1 MALAT
6 TNVEITTDSFQNWLD
21 KTNTLV
27 DAYSTTIVTTSA
39 NSIGGFTTG
48 NATVNGIFTAN
59 SLTVSGNSTFGLRGG
74 NVTTSN
80 VLYIT
85 GNVSIGN
92 ATVNTVINTT
102 TIDTDL
108 ALTVLGAT
116 TLSNSLSVA
125 GNSSFTGQLQTLSGN
140 SNFDSG
146 VLFVDATN
154 NRVGINNTAPSVA
167 LRVTGDID
175 ISATANV
182 QGAANLNSTLGVTG
196 AVTLSNTVSVTGN
209 VTLSNQLLTTGNSY
223 LTGNVVVITPSSI
236 SLNTSTTFESSTTF
250 QANATFNA
258 NVFVGGST
266 LTVNVSNFVTASNGD
281 LGSNISS
288 PLLVMSFPK
297 TSYKGGELI
306 INVTKTNTSQISKI
320 LFAHDE
326 SNVDLST
333 YGTVV
338 APSSSP
344 ELATFTATINNANVE
359 IKAQQTNINSA
370 VKIMANL
377 F

>member
-1 MALAT
+1 MSLT
-6 TNVEITTDSFQNWLD
+6 TANVEVTTDSFQNWLD
-21 KTNTLV
+21 KTNTLLY
-27 DAYSTTIVTTSA
+27 AYSTTIVTTSA

-59 SLTVSGNSTFGLRGG
+59 SITVSGNSTFGLRGG
-74 NVTTSN
+74 NVTTAN

-92 ATVNTVINTT
+92 ASVNTVFSTT

-125 GNSSFTGQLQTLSGN
+125 GNSSLSGQLQQISGN

-146 VLFVDATN
+146 TLFVDATN
-154 NRVGINNTAPSVA
+154 NRVGINNTAPGVA
-167 LRVTGDID
+167 LRVTGAVD
-175 ISATANV
+175 ISSTANV

-196 AVTLSNTVSVTGN
+196 AATLSNTIAVTGN
-209 VTLSNQLLTTGNSY
+209 ATFSNDVVTVGSSFLSGNLFVVTTG
-223 LTGNVVVITPSSI
+223 GI
-236 SLNTSTTFESSTTF
+236 SLNSVATF
-250 QANATFNA
+250 QANATFTKNA
-258 NVFVGGST
+258 FVQGNT
-266 LTVNVSNFVTASNGD
+266 LTVNVSNFITASNGD
-281 LGSNISS
+281 LGANITT

-297 TSYKGGELI
+297 TYKGGELI
-306 INVTKTNTSQISKI
+306 LNVTKTGTSQVTKI

-344 ELATFTATINNANVE
+344 ELGTFTAAINNANVE
-359 IKAQQTNINSA
+359 IKVQQTNINSA

>member
-21 KTNTLV
+21 KTNTLL
-27 DAYSTTIVTTSA
+27 DAYSTTIVTTAA
-39 NSIGGFTTG
+39 NSTGGFTTG

-59 SLTVSGNSTFGLRGG
+59 SITVSGNSTFGLRGG
-74 NVTTSN
+74 NVTTAN
-80 VLYIT
+80 VLFIT

-92 ATVNTVINTT
+92 ATVNTVFNTT

-125 GNSSFTGQLQTLSGN
+125 GNSSLSGQLQSISGN
-140 SNFDSG
+140 ANFDAG
-146 VLFVDATN
+146 TLFVDATN
-154 NRVGINNTAPSVA
+154 NRVGINNTAPGVA
-167 LRVTGDID
+167 LRVTGDVD
-175 ISATANV
+175 ISATANI
-182 QGAANLNSTLGVTG
+182 QGAANVGSTLGVVG
-196 AVTLSNTVSVTGN
+196 ALTLSNTISVTGN
-209 VTLSNQLLTTGNSY
+209 TILSKDVVVSGNTF
-223 LTGNVVVITPSSI
+223 LTGNVVIITPSSVSI
-236 SLNTSTTFESSTTF
+236 NTSATFKQSSTFE
-250 QANATFNA
+250 ANATFTN
-258 NVFVGGST
+258 NVFVQGNLLSI
-266 LTVNVSNFVTASNGD
+266 NVANFITASNGD
-281 LGSNISS
+281 LGSNTTT
-288 PLLVMSFPK
+288 PLLVMSVPK
-297 TSYKGGELI
+297 STYKGGELI
-306 INVTKTNTSQISKI
+306 VNVTKTGTSQVSKI

-338 APSSSP
+338 APISSP
-344 ELATFTATINNANVE
+344 ELASFTATINNANVE
-359 IKAQQTNINSA
+359 IKVQQTNINSA

>member
-209 VTLSNQLLTTGNSY
+209 VTFSNQLLTTGNSY
-223 LTGNVVVITPSSI
+223 LTGNVVVLTPSSI
-236 SLNTSTTFESSTTF
+236 SLNTATTFESSTTF

-320 LFAHDE
+320 LFAHNE

>member
-6 TNVEITTDSFQNWLD
+6 TNVEVTTDSFQNWLD
-21 KTNTLV
+21 KTNTLL
-27 DAYSTTIVTTSA
+27 DAYSTTIVTASA

-48 NATVNGIFTAN
+48 NATVNGVFTAN
-59 SLTVSGNSTFGLRGG
+59 SVTVSGNSTLGLRGG
-74 NVTTSN
+74 NVVTAN

-85 GNVSIGN
+85 SNVSIGN
-92 ATVNTVINTT
+92 ASVNTVFTTT

-125 GNSSFTGQLQTLSGN
+125 GNSSLSGQLQQISGN

-146 VLFVDATN
+146 TLFVDATN
-154 NRVGINNTAPSVA
+154 NRVGVNNTAPAVA
-167 LRVTGDID
+167 LRVTGDVD

-196 AVTLSNTVSVTGN
+196 AATLSNTISVTGN
-209 VTLSNQLLTTGNSY
+209 ATFSNQVITVGSSF
-223 LTGNVVVITPSSI
+223 LTGNLFVVTSGGI
-236 SLNTSTTFESSTTF
+236 SLNSVATF
-250 QANATFNA
+250 QANATFTKNA
-258 NVFVGGST
+258 FVQGNT
-266 LTVNVSNFVTASNGD
+266 LTVNVSNFITASNGD
-281 LGSNISS
+281 LGANITN

-297 TSYKGGELI
+297 ASFKGGELI
-306 INVTKTNTSQISKI
+306 INVTKTGTSQVTKV

-326 SNVDLST
+326 STVDLST
-333 YGTVV
+333 YGTIV
-338 APSSSP
+338 APSSSA
-344 ELATFTATINNANVE
+344 ELGAFTAAINNANVE
-359 IKAQQTNINSA
+359 IKVQQTNINSA